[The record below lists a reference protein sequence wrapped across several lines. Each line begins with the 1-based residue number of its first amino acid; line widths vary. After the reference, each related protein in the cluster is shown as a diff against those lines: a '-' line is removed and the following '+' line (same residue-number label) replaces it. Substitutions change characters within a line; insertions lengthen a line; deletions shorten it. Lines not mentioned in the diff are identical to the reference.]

1 VSDPIGRSRPTPRTV
16 VARVLPGSLKRLLK
30 RAVPALQ
37 APEAA
42 HHGDTGPPSA
52 TSHIPSDHARQV
64 HPRYYLDQAMGAPD
78 APALVV
84 DLGCGAGASAAHFR
98 RWKPDVEWIGVDI
111 EESELVRAIE
121 GEKVILYD
129 GVHLPFAADS
139 VPLIYSNQVFEH
151 VRHPDALL
159 SEIGRVLTPGGVFIG
174 STSQMEPYHAESIWG
189 GYTLHGWQT
198 LCGDAGLVLEEV
210 RPGIDSVALI
220 NHQYAGPSERSPWES
235 SPLNEE
241 IDRWAAESGA
251 SVYATNVRKLQFCG
265 QFAFRVRKPSPA
277 GD

>member
-1 VSDPIGRSRPTPRTV
+1 MSAPGRRARNAIAGALPRP
-16 VARVLPGSLKRLLK
+16 LKRLLRRFVPS
-30 RAVPALQ
+30 RACPVGLPAL
-37 APEAA
+37 ADE
-42 HHGDTGPPSA
+42 GGSVL
-52 TSHIPSDHARQV
+52 SYIPRDHARQV
-64 HPRYYLDQAMGAPD
+64 HPRYYLDEAMRALD
-78 APALVV
+78 APASVV

-111 EESELVRAIE
+111 EGSELARAIE

-129 GVHLPFAADS
+129 GVHLPFADES

-159 SEIGRVLTPGGVFIG
+159 SEIRRVLTPGGLFIG

-189 GYTLHGWQT
+189 GYTLYGWQT
-198 LCGDAGLVLEEV
+198 LCADAGLTLEEA

-220 NHQYAGPSERSPWES
+220 NRQYNRQQVGPPERSPWES

-241 IDRWAAESGA
+241 IDRWAAKSGA

-265 QFAFRVRKPSPA
+265 QFAFRVRKPA
-277 GD
+277 